1 MLHTTVRIVAA
12 GAVIVALAQPTREQ
26 VVETVRR
33 IQRADYEGNRDA
45 LRTLAEALAPR
56 TRDRQLDSRVYY
68 WRGFALWR
76 RAFNGFNQNAATKDL
91 AADLERAVTQ
101 FEHAVALDPAFADAK
116 IGMVSCLQNLAFIH
130 RDDTAATAALV
141 ARFVPLI
148 KELAAQAPENPR
160 FLWLYGASLWYALP
174 GLTDAQ
180 IATRRAQAL
189 ATYERGLKLARTSAR
204 PPDPIEPSWGEP
216 ELLMNLAWSHL
227 HAATP
232 DLAAAETYAAQSLT
246 LVPYWQYMRDILMPQ
261 IRHARG
267 QQRLDLS
274 FRR

>member
-1 MLHTTVRIVAA
+1 MLHTTIRIVAA
-12 GAVIVALAQPTREQ
+12 GAVIVAFAQPTREQ

-45 LRTLAEALAPR
+45 LRTLAEALAPGNR
-56 TRDRQLDSRVYY
+56 ARQLDSRVYY

-76 RAFNGFNQNAATKDL
+76 RAFNGFNQNAATNEL

-101 FEHAVALDPAFADAK
+101 FEHAAALDPAFADAK
-116 IGMVSCLQNLAFIH
+116 IGIVSCLQNLAFIR

-148 KELAAQAPENPR
+148 KELAVHAPDNPR
-160 FLWLYGASLWYALP
+160 FLWLHGASLWYAVP

-180 IATRRAQAL
+180 IATRRVQAL
-189 ATYERGLKLARTSAR
+189 ATYERGLKLARSAR

-232 DLAAAETYAAQSLT
+232 DLAAAETYAAQALA
-246 LVPYWQYMRDILMPQ
+246 LVPYWQYVRDILMPQ

-267 QQRLDLS
+267 QPRLDLVV
-274 FRR
+274 RR